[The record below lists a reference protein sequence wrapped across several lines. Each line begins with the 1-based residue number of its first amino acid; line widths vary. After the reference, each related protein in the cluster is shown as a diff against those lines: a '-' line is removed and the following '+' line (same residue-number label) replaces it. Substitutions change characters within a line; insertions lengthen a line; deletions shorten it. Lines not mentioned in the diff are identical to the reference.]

1 MKTYFFFSL
10 IFLFSLSLN
19 AQDYSIAA
27 AGKTIKFNEIGKVTI
42 VGTNDSKL
50 TFSREEGI
58 TEEVNKL
65 ANGLR
70 KISASGHKDNTGFGV
85 SVTTEGDVIMID
97 EVGSNNQRIIA
108 NIPNSATVVF
118 ESSSHQGGKLEVSD
132 FSGELDVSIYYHK
145 AYLKDVT
152 GPVAINAVYN
162 GITATFSKAPT
173 EPIQLH
179 SAYSNV
185 DLTLPESSKV
195 DVALS
200 TSYGSM
206 YTDFDMVVKAN
217 GDVKESDGLNAK
229 INGGGPLIS
238 LTATYRDIYLRKQ

>member
-1 MKTYFFFSL
+1 MKNYILPILFL
-10 IFLFSLSLN
+10 LFSFNLA
-19 AQDYSIAA
+19 AQDYSISAG
-27 AGKTIKFNEIGKVTI
+27 GKTIKFNEIGRLTI
-42 VGTNDSKL
+42 VGTTDSKL
-50 TFSREEGI
+50 SFSREEGQ
-58 TEEVNKL
+58 TEKVNKQ
-65 ANGLR
+65 AQGLR
-70 KISASGHKDNTGFGV
+70 KISASGLKDNTGFGV

-97 EVGSNNQRIIA
+97 QVGSNNHRIVA
-108 NIPNSATVVF
+108 NVPNSATVVF

-132 FSGELDVSIYYHK
+132 FSGELDVSIYYHNT
-145 AYLKDVT
+145 YLKDVT

-173 EPIQLH
+173 QPIQLH
-179 SAYSNV
+179 SAYNNV
-185 DLTLPESSKV
+185 DLTLPESAKV

-217 GDVKESDGLNAK
+217 GDKKESDGLNAK

-238 LTATYRDIYLRKQ
+238 LTATYKDIYLRKK